1 MKSKA
6 VAFTGQPLSGKT
18 YTVAKIL
25 SMLKKIPRA
34 DTKYLDYEPDEQ
46 ERGSTTTLKVFSV
59 MEPDVHVHFLD
70 TPGFIEFFY
79 QSDLGIRMA
88 DTAFIFLKAGS
99 EVDASVEHAY
109 LTAKKFN
116 IPSSFVITQYS
127 SGDWQKTLESVRNLT
142 GGKAQVFADP
152 GTPPTLGNM
161 SEELKEDIISV
172 DDNLLEKFLE
182 EGDVSEEE
190 IRKVLDSA
198 LRSPDIHPVLFVES
212 DEDIKNFYEYIKNV
226 VPGYTGE
233 EVPAVVIFKA
243 SFDPSMGEQFYGRVF
258 GKITKGMEL
267 KNRRTGTVEK
277 LSHIYVP
284 LGKNREEVD
293 EILAGDF
300 VVLPK
305 LKDAEVGD
313 VLTAGDVEFEFNFL
327 EEPFK
332 PYVVAISPKGRA
344 SEEKI
349 SDAMH
354 RLGHED
360 RSFSYEYNAE
370 LHQHLLKAQGA
381 THVNAIISRLKG
393 KFGVEV
399 ELTKPRI
406 PYRETIRKKAEAE
419 GKIKKQTGGRG
430 QYAIA
435 NIRIEPL
442 PRDRDYEFVNSIFG
456 GAIPKEY
463 IPSVETGIK
472 KAMAE
477 GVIAG
482 YPVVNVKVEL
492 YDGKHHPVDSSNF
505 AFEMAGKLAFKNAAE
520 NADPYI
526 LEPLYEVEIL
536 VPEEHL
542 GDVMGE
548 INSRRGR
555 VMGFEPA
562 DRKGYQKIKAIVPLE
577 NVYDLIVPLR
587 SITKGRT
594 DLTYRFSHYEEAPRN
609 VQERVIAE
617 YQQAQKEG

>member
-1 MKSKA
+1 MKGKA
-6 VAFTGQPLSGKT
+6 VAFAGQPLSGKT
-18 YTVAKIL
+18 YTLAHIL
-25 SMLKKIPRA
+25 AHLKKIPKA

-59 MEPDVHVHFLD
+59 IEPDARVHFLD

-109 LTAKKFN
+109 LTAKRFS
-116 IPSSFVITQYS
+116 IPSTFVITQYS
-127 SGDWQKTLESVRNLT
+127 SGEWQKTLDSIRELT
-142 GGKAQVFADP
+142 GGKAQIFSEP
-152 GTPPTLGNM
+152 GTPPTLENM
-161 SEELKEDIISV
+161 SDDLKEEVISF
-172 DDNLLEKFLE
+172 DDELLEKFLE
-182 EGDVSEEE
+182 EGEVGDDE
-190 IRKVLDSA
+190 IRAVLERA
-198 LRSPDIHPVLFVES
+198 LRSPDIHPVLFI
-212 DEDIKNFYEYIKNV
+212 DGGDDAAQLYEYIKRF
-226 VPGYTGE
+226 VPGFSHE

-243 SFDPSMGEQFYGRVF
+243 SFDPSMGEQFYGRAF

-267 KNRRTGTVEK
+267 RNRRTGTVEK

-313 VLTAGDVEFEFNFL
+313 VLTAGDVEFSYDFL

-332 PYVVAISPKGRA
+332 PYVVAISPRGRS

-354 RLGHED
+354 RLSRED

-381 THVNAIISRLKG
+381 THVNAIVSRLKG

-399 ELTKPRI
+399 DLTRPKI

-442 PRDRDYEFVNSIFG
+442 PREKDYEFINSIFG

-477 GVIAG
+477 GVVAG
-482 YPVVNVKVEL
+482 YPVVNVKIEL

-520 NADPYI
+520 KADPYI
-526 LEPLYEVEIL
+526 LEPFYEVEIL

-562 DRKGYQKIKAIVPLE
+562 ERKGYQRIKALVPLE

-594 DLTYRFSHYEEAPRN
+594 ELIYRFSHYEEAPKN
-609 VQERVIAE
+609 VQDRVIAE
-617 YQQAQKEG
+617 YQQAQSQG

>member
-6 VAFTGQPLSGKT
+6 VAFAGQPLSGKT
-18 YTVAKIL
+18 HTIAHVLAE
-25 SMLKKIPRA
+25 LKKIPKA
-34 DTKYLDYEPDEQ
+34 ETKYLDYEPDEQ
-46 ERGSTTTLKVFSV
+46 ERGSTTTLKVFSIV
-59 MEPDVHVHFLD
+59 EKDVHVHFLD

-88 DTAFIFLKAGS
+88 DTVFIFAKAGS
-99 EVDASVEHAY
+99 EVDASVERAY
-109 LTAKKFN
+109 LTAQKFG

-127 SGDWQKTLESVRNLT
+127 SGDWQRTLDSIREFT
-142 GGKAQVFADP
+142 GGKARPFTDP
-152 GTPPTLGNM
+152 GNPFTLENM
-161 SEELKEDIISV
+161 GDELKEDIISV
-172 DDNLLEKFLE
+172 DDELLEKFLE
-182 EGDVSEEE
+182 EGEVSDEE
-190 IRKVLDSA
+190 IRRVLDKA
-198 LRSPDIHPVLFVES
+198 LASPDIHPVLFVES
-212 DEDIKNFYEYIKNV
+212 QEDIHNLYEYIKHY
-226 VPGYTGE
+226 VPPFRGE
-233 EVPAVVIFKA
+233 EVPAIVIFKA
-243 SFDPSMGEQFYGRVF
+243 SFDPLMGEQFYGRVF
-258 GKITKGMEL
+258 GKIVKGMEI

-284 LGKNREEVD
+284 LGKNREEVE

-313 VLTAGDVEFEFNFL
+313 VLTAEGVEFRFEFL

-332 PYVVAISPKGRA
+332 PYVVAISPKGKA

-354 RLGHED
+354 RLGRED
-360 RSFSYEYNAE
+360 RSFSYEYNPE

-381 THVNAIISRLKG
+381 THVNSIISRLKG

-406 PYRETIRKKAEAE
+406 PYRETIRRKSEAE

-442 PRDRDYEFVNSIFG
+442 PRGQEYEFINSIFG
-456 GAIPKEY
+456 GAIPREY

-482 YPVVNVKVEL
+482 YPVVDVKVEL

-505 AFEMAGKLAFKNAAE
+505 AFEMAGKLAFKNAASK
-520 NADPYI
+520 ADPYI
-526 LEPLYEVEIL
+526 LEPFYEVEIL
-536 VPEEHL
+536 IPEDYL
-542 GDVMGE
+542 GSVMGE

-562 DRKGYQKIKAIVPLE
+562 ERKGYQRIKALLPLE
-577 NVYDLIVPLR
+577 NVYDLIVPIR
-587 SITKGRT
+587 SITKGRGEMV
-594 DLTYRFSHYEEAPRN
+594 YRFSHYEEAPKD
-609 VQERVIAE
+609 VQQRVIAE
-617 YQQAQKEG
+617 YQNQQG